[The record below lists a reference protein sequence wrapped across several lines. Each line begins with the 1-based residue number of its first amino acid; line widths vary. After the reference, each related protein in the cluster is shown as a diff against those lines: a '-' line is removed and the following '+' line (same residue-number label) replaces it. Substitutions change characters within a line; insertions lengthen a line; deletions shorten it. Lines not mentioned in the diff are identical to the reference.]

1 MNKESFREN
10 LRRAQNAMNKATASI
25 QGAID
30 NNQEAINRLNPK
42 NPLVQ
47 YAQGVQDIANLAAHP
62 VKTLKAVNNQ
72 AKKEVKETI
81 KNPVGTY
88 LKNNPASVA
97 YNTGKEIIEQGI
109 PRTLGQ
115 MSATS
120 LVPVK
125 APVKTAVKTPVGA
138 LVKTPVKAPA
148 KTATPVGNSLG
159 GDAIIAPVKTAVKTP
174 VGALVKTPVKAPA
187 KTATPVG
194 NSLGGDAIIFSA
206 RPQALKFQAS
216 LLEQAGVPLQKAKQ
230 GLAQSISRNG
240 NLPNN
245 ILGSYSTRTGEI
257 KVSPNTKI
265 QQYGFSSY
273 DVGTHE
279 TAHRILHRL
288 EALENAGLITPKGAE
303 FLYNLRQSQS
313 NKLTPLYKN
322 EAVTRGFELAR
333 NPNLKFNKQTLNRLM
348 LNLSDIENAAKAISP
363 YYRDFLKG
371 GM

>member
-1 MNKESFREN
+1 MDKNSFRDN

-30 NNQEAINRLNPK
+30 NNQEAINRLNPD

-47 YAQGVQDIANLAAHP
+47 YAQGVQDVANLAAHP
-62 VKTLKAVNNQ
+62 VKTSRAVFNQ
-72 AKKEVKETI
+72 AKKEMKETI

-97 YNTGKEIIEQGI
+97 YNTGKGIIKQGV

-115 MSATS
+115 ISATS
-120 LVPVK
+120 LAPVKPPVKVPVKAPVKPPVK
-125 APVKTAVKTPVGA
+125 APVKTATPVGS
-138 LVKTPVKAPA
+138 
-148 KTATPVGNSLG
+148 SLG
-159 GDAIIAPVKTAVKTP
+159 GDAIIV
-174 VGALVKTPVKAPA
+174 
-187 KTATPVG
+187 
-194 NSLGGDAIIFSA
+194 SA

-216 LLEQAGVPLQKAKQ
+216 LLGQAGVPLQKAKQ
-230 GLAQSISRNG
+230 DLAQSISRNSD
-240 NLPNN
+240 LPNN
-245 ILGSYSTRTGEI
+245 ILGSYSTITGKI

-273 DVGTHE
+273 DIAGHEATH
-279 TAHRILHRL
+279 RVLHRL

-303 FLYNLRQSQS
+303 FLHNLRQSQS
-313 NKLTPLYKN
+313 NKLTPLYAN

-333 NPNLKFNKQTLNRLM
+333 NPNLKFNKKTLKRLM
-348 LNLSDIENAAKAISP
+348 IELSDIENAAKTISP

>member
-1 MNKESFREN
+1 MNKNSFRDN

-30 NNQEAINRLNPK
+30 NNQEAINRLNPN

-47 YAQGVQDIANLAAHP
+47 YAQGVQDVANLAAHP
-62 VKTLKAVNNQ
+62 VKTSKAVFNQ

-97 YNTGKEIIEQGI
+97 YNTGKEIIKQGV

-115 MSATS
+115 ISATS

-125 APVKTAVKTPVGA
+125 APVKAPVKTAV
-138 LVKTPVKAPA
+138 
-148 KTATPVGNSLG
+148 PVGNSLG
-159 GDAIIAPVKTAVKTP
+159 GDAIIAPVKAP
-174 VGALVKTPVKAPA
+174 VEALVKVPVKAPV

-194 NSLGGDAIIFSA
+194 SSLGGDAIIVSA

-216 LLEQAGVPLQKAKQ
+216 LLGQAGVPLQKAKQ
-230 GLAQSISRNG
+230 DLAQSISRNS

-245 ILGSYSTRTGEI
+245 ILGSYSTITGKI

-273 DVGTHE
+273 DIGNHE
-279 TAHRILHRL
+279 TAHRVLHRL
-288 EALENAGLITPKGAE
+288 EALDKAGLITPKGAE
-303 FLYNLRQSQS
+303 FLHNLRQSQS
-313 NKLTPLYKN
+313 NKLTPLYAN
-322 EAVTRGFELAR
+322 EAVSRGFELAR
-333 NPNLKFNKQTLNRLM
+333 NPNLKFNKKTLNRLM
-348 LNLSDIENAAKAISP
+348 IELSDIENAAKAISP

-371 GM
+371 GT

>member
-1 MNKESFREN
+1 MNKESFRES
-10 LRRAQNAMNKATASI
+10 LRRAQNAMNKATASV

-30 NNQEAINRLNPK
+30 NNQEAINRLNPN

-62 VKTLKAVNNQ
+62 VKTSKAVINQ
-72 AKKEVKETI
+72 AKKEVKETV

-88 LKNNPASVA
+88 LKYNPASVA
-97 YNTGKEIIEQGI
+97 YNTGKEIMKQGV

-125 APVKTAVKTPVGA
+125 APVKTAVKAPVKTPVEAPVKTPVKTATPVGA
-138 LVKTPVKAPA
+138 LVKAPVKTPV

-159 GDAIIAPVKTAVKTP
+159 GDAIIV
-174 VGALVKTPVKAPA
+174 
-187 KTATPVG
+187 
-194 NSLGGDAIIFSA
+194 SA

-230 GLAQSISRNG
+230 DLAQSISRNSD
-240 NLPNN
+240 LPNN
-245 ILGSYSTRTGEI
+245 ILGSYSTITGKI
-257 KVSPNTKI
+257 NVSPNTKI

-273 DVGTHE
+273 DVGSHE

-303 FLYNLRQSQS
+303 FLHNLRQSQS
-313 NKLTPLYKN
+313 NKLTPLYAN

-333 NPNLKFNKQTLNRLM
+333 NPNLKFNKKTLKRLKI
-348 LNLSDIENAAKAISP
+348 NPSDIENAAKTISP

>member
-1 MNKESFREN
+1 MNKNSFRDS

-97 YNTGKEIIEQGI
+97 YNTGKEIIEQGV

-120 LVPVK
+120 LGIAKAPIK
-125 APVKTAVKTPVGA
+125 APVKVSTPIG
-138 LVKTPVKAPA
+138 
-148 KTATPVGNSLG
+148 GSLG
-159 GDAIIAPVKTAVKTP
+159 GDAIVV
-174 VGALVKTPVKAPA
+174 
-187 KTATPVG
+187 
-194 NSLGGDAIIFSA
+194 SA
-206 RPQALKFQAS
+206 RPQALNFQAS
-216 LLEQAGVPLQKAKQ
+216 LLERAGVPLKQAKQ
-230 GLAQSISRNG
+230 DIAQSISRNSD
-240 NLPNN
+240 LPNKAV
-245 ILGSYSTRTGEI
+245 GSYNQITGDI
-257 KVSPNTKI
+257 NISPNTKI
-265 QQYGFSSY
+265 QQYGRSSY

-279 TAHRILHRL
+279 AAHRTLQRL
-288 EALENAGLITPKGAE
+288 EALENADLITPEGAE
-303 FLYNLRQSQS
+303 FLHNLRQSQS
-313 NKLTPLYKN
+313 NKLTPLAEN
-322 EAVTRGFELAR
+322 EAISRGFELAR
-333 NPNLKFNKQTLNRLM
+333 NPNIKFDKQTLNDLM
-348 LNLSDIENAAKAISP
+348 INLSDIENAAKTISP

>member
-97 YNTGKEIIEQGI
+97 YNTGKEIIEQGV

-120 LVPVK
+120 LGIAKAPIK
-125 APVKTAVKTPVGA
+125 APVKVSTPIG
-138 LVKTPVKAPA
+138 
-148 KTATPVGNSLG
+148 GSLG
-159 GDAIIAPVKTAVKTP
+159 GDAIVV
-174 VGALVKTPVKAPA
+174 
-187 KTATPVG
+187 
-194 NSLGGDAIIFSA
+194 SA
-206 RPQALKFQAS
+206 RPQALNFQAS
-216 LLEQAGVPLQKAKQ
+216 LLERAGVPLKQAKQ
-230 GLAQSISRNG
+230 DIAQSISRNSD
-240 NLPNN
+240 LPNKAV
-245 ILGSYSTRTGEI
+245 GSYNQITGDI
-257 KVSPNTKI
+257 NISPNTKI
-265 QQYGFSSY
+265 QQYGRSSY

-279 TAHRILHRL
+279 AAHRTLQRL
-288 EALENAGLITPKGAE
+288 EALENADLITPEGSE
-303 FLYNLRQSQS
+303 FLHNLRQSQS
-313 NKLTPLYKN
+313 NKLTPLAEN
-322 EAVTRGFELAR
+322 EAISRGFELAR
-333 NPNLKFNKQTLNRLM
+333 NPNIKFNKQTLNDLM
-348 LNLSDIENAAKAISP
+348 INLSDIENAAKTISP

>member
-1 MNKESFREN
+1 MNKNSFREN

-97 YNTGKEIIEQGI
+97 YNTGKEIIEQGV

-120 LVPVK
+120 LGIAKAPIK
-125 APVKTAVKTPVGA
+125 APVKVSTPIG
-138 LVKTPVKAPA
+138 
-148 KTATPVGNSLG
+148 GSLG
-159 GDAIIAPVKTAVKTP
+159 GDAIVV
-174 VGALVKTPVKAPA
+174 
-187 KTATPVG
+187 
-194 NSLGGDAIIFSA
+194 SA
-206 RPQALKFQAS
+206 RPQALNFQAS
-216 LLEQAGVPLQKAKQ
+216 LLERAGVPLKQAKQ
-230 GLAQSISRNG
+230 DIAQSISRNSD
-240 NLPNN
+240 LPNKAV
-245 ILGSYSTRTGEI
+245 GSYNQITGDI
-257 KVSPNTKI
+257 NISPNTKI
-265 QQYGFSSY
+265 QQYGRSSY

-279 TAHRILHRL
+279 AAHRTLQRL
-288 EALENAGLITPKGAE
+288 EALENADLITPEGAE
-303 FLYNLRQSQS
+303 FLHNLRQSQS
-313 NKLTPLYKN
+313 NKLTPLAEN
-322 EAVTRGFELAR
+322 EAISRGFELAR
-333 NPNLKFNKQTLNRLM
+333 NPNIKFNKQTLNDLM
-348 LNLSDIENAAKAISP
+348 INLSDIENAAKAISP

>member
-1 MNKESFREN
+1 MNKNSFRDS

-30 NNQEAINRLNPK
+30 NNQEAINRLSPK

-97 YNTGKEIIEQGI
+97 YNTGKEIIKQGI

-120 LVPVK
+120 LGIAKAPIK
-125 APVKTAVKTPVGA
+125 APVKVSTPIG
-138 LVKTPVKAPA
+138 
-148 KTATPVGNSLG
+148 GSLG
-159 GDAIIAPVKTAVKTP
+159 GDAIVV
-174 VGALVKTPVKAPA
+174 
-187 KTATPVG
+187 
-194 NSLGGDAIIFSA
+194 SA
-206 RPQALKFQAS
+206 RPQALNFQAS
-216 LLEQAGVPLQKAKQ
+216 LLERAGVPLKQAKQ
-230 GLAQSISRNG
+230 DIAQSISRNSD
-240 NLPNN
+240 LPNKAV
-245 ILGSYSTRTGEI
+245 GSYNQITGDI
-257 KVSPNTKI
+257 NISPNTKI
-265 QQYGFSSY
+265 QQYGRSSY

-279 TAHRILHRL
+279 AAHRTLQRL
-288 EALENAGLITPKGAE
+288 EALENADLITPEGAE
-303 FLYNLRQSQS
+303 FLHNLRQSQS
-313 NKLTPLYKN
+313 NKLTPLAEN
-322 EAVTRGFELAR
+322 EAISRGFELAR
-333 NPNLKFNKQTLNRLM
+333 NPNIKFDKQTLNDLM
-348 LNLSDIENAAKAISP
+348 INLSDIENAAKTISP

>member
-10 LRRAQNAMNKATASI
+10 LRRAQNAMNKATTSI

-30 NNQEAINRLNPK
+30 NNQEAINRLNPN

-47 YAQGVQDIANLAAHP
+47 YAQGVQDVANLFAHP
-62 VKTLKAVNNQ
+62 VKTSKAVINQ
-72 AKKEVKETI
+72 SKKEVKETV

-88 LKNNPASVA
+88 LKNNPVSFA
-97 YNTGKEIIEQGI
+97 YNTGKEIMKQGI

-115 MSATS
+115 VSATS
-120 LVPVK
+120 LAPVKTAVK
-125 APVKTAVKTPVGA
+125 APVKTAVKTPIETPVKTA
-138 LVKTPVKAPA
+138 VKTPVK
-148 KTATPVGNSLG
+148 TSTPVGNSLG
-159 GDAIIAPVKTAVKTP
+159 GDAIIV
-174 VGALVKTPVKAPA
+174 
-187 KTATPVG
+187 
-194 NSLGGDAIIFSA
+194 SA

-230 GLAQSISRNG
+230 DLAQSISRNSD
-240 NLPNN
+240 LPNN
-245 ILGSYSTRTGEI
+245 ILGSYSTITGKI

-265 QQYGFSSY
+265 QRYGFSSY
-273 DVGTHE
+273 DVGNHE

-303 FLYNLRQSQS
+303 FLHNLRQSQS
-313 NKLTPLYKN
+313 NKLTPLYAN

-348 LNLSDIENAAKAISP
+348 LNLSDIENAAKTISP

>member
-97 YNTGKEIIEQGI
+97 YNTGKEIIEQGV

-120 LVPVK
+120 LGIAKAPIK
-125 APVKTAVKTPVGA
+125 APVKVSTPIG
-138 LVKTPVKAPA
+138 
-148 KTATPVGNSLG
+148 GSLG
-159 GDAIIAPVKTAVKTP
+159 GDAIVV
-174 VGALVKTPVKAPA
+174 
-187 KTATPVG
+187 
-194 NSLGGDAIIFSA
+194 SA
-206 RPQALKFQAS
+206 RPQALNFQAS
-216 LLEQAGVPLQKAKQ
+216 LLERAGVPLKQAKQ
-230 GLAQSISRNG
+230 DIAQSISRNSD
-240 NLPNN
+240 LPN
-245 ILGSYSTRTGEI
+245 
-257 KVSPNTKI
+257 
-265 QQYGFSSY
+265 
-273 DVGTHE
+273 
-279 TAHRILHRL
+279 
-288 EALENAGLITPKGAE
+288 
-303 FLYNLRQSQS
+303 
-313 NKLTPLYKN
+313 
-322 EAVTRGFELAR
+322 
-333 NPNLKFNKQTLNRLM
+333 
-348 LNLSDIENAAKAISP
+348 
-363 YYRDFLKG
+363 
-371 GM
+371 

>member
-72 AKKEVKETI
+72 AKKEIKETV

-88 LKNNPASVA
+88 LKKNPASVA
-97 YNTGKEIIEQGI
+97 YNTGKEIIEQGV

-120 LVPVK
+120 LGIAKAPIK
-125 APVKTAVKTPVGA
+125 APVKVSTPIG
-138 LVKTPVKAPA
+138 
-148 KTATPVGNSLG
+148 GSLG
-159 GDAIIAPVKTAVKTP
+159 GDAIVVS
-174 VGALVKTPVKAPA
+174 A
-187 KTATPVG
+187 K
-194 NSLGGDAIIFSA
+194 
-206 RPQALKFQAS
+206 PQALNFQAS
-216 LLEQAGVPLQKAKQ
+216 LLERAGVPLKQAKQ
-230 GLAQSISRNG
+230 DIAQSISRNSD
-240 NLPNN
+240 LPNKAV
-245 ILGSYSTRTGEI
+245 GSYNQITGDI
-257 KVSPNTKI
+257 NISPNTKI
-265 QQYGFSSY
+265 QQYGRSSY

-279 TAHRILHRL
+279 AAHRTLQRL
-288 EALENAGLITPKGAE
+288 EALENADLITPEGAE
-303 FLYNLRQSQS
+303 FLHNLRQSQS
-313 NKLTPLYKN
+313 NKLTPLAEN
-322 EAVTRGFELAR
+322 EAISRGFELAR
-333 NPNLKFNKQTLNRLM
+333 NPNIKFNKQTLNDLM
-348 LNLSDIENAAKAISP
+348 INLSDIENAAKTISP

>member
-1 MNKESFREN
+1 MNKNSFREN

-30 NNQEAINRLNPK
+30 NNQEAINRLNPN

-62 VKTLKAVNNQ
+62 VKTSKAVFNQ
-72 AKKEVKETI
+72 TKREVKETI

-97 YNTGKEIIEQGI
+97 YNTGKEIMKQGV

-115 MSATS
+115 ISATS

-125 APVKTAVKTPVGA
+125 APVKTAVKAP
-138 LVKTPVKAPA
+138 VKTAVKAPV

-159 GDAIIAPVKTAVKTP
+159 GDAII
-174 VGALVKTPVKAPA
+174 
-187 KTATPVG
+187 
-194 NSLGGDAIIFSA
+194 ISA

-230 GLAQSISRNG
+230 DLAQSISRNSD
-240 NLPNN
+240 LPNN
-245 ILGSYSTRTGEI
+245 ILGSYSTITGKI
-257 KVSPNTKI
+257 NVSPNTKI

-273 DVGTHE
+273 DVGNHE

-303 FLYNLRQSQS
+303 FLHNLRQSQS
-313 NKLTPLYKN
+313 NKSTPLYAN
-322 EAVTRGFELAR
+322 EAVPRGFELAR
-333 NPNLKFNKQTLNRLM
+333 NPNLKFNKKTLKRLKI
-348 LNLSDIENAAKAISP
+348 NPSDIENAAKTISP
-363 YYRDFLKG
+363 YYREFLKG

>member
-30 NNQEAINRLNPK
+30 NNQEAINRLNPN

-62 VKTLKAVNNQ
+62 VKTSKAVFNQ

-97 YNTGKEIIEQGI
+97 YNTGKGIIEQGV

-120 LVPVK
+120 LVPAKVPAK
-125 APVKTAVKTPVGA
+125 V
-138 LVKTPVKAPA
+138 PVKAPA
-148 KTATPVGNSLG
+148 KTATPVGSSLG
-159 GDAIIAPVKTAVKTP
+159 GDAIIV
-174 VGALVKTPVKAPA
+174 
-187 KTATPVG
+187 
-194 NSLGGDAIIFSA
+194 SA

-230 GLAQSISRNG
+230 DLAQSISRNSD
-240 NLPNN
+240 LPNN
-245 ILGSYSTRTGEI
+245 ILGSYSTITGKI
-257 KVSPNTKI
+257 NVSPNTKI

-273 DVGTHE
+273 DVGNHE
-279 TAHRILHRL
+279 TAHRVLHRL

-303 FLYNLRQSQS
+303 FLHNLRQSQS
-313 NKLTPLYKN
+313 NKLTPLYAN
-322 EAVTRGFELAR
+322 EAVPRGFELAR
-333 NPNLKFNKQTLNRLM
+333 NPNLKFNKKTLKRLKI
-348 LNLSDIENAAKAISP
+348 NPSDIENAAKTISP

>member
-1 MNKESFREN
+1 MNKNSFREN

-97 YNTGKEIIEQGI
+97 YNTGKEIIEQGV

-120 LVPVK
+120 LGIAKAPIK
-125 APVKTAVKTPVGA
+125 APVKVSTPIG
-138 LVKTPVKAPA
+138 
-148 KTATPVGNSLG
+148 GSLG
-159 GDAIIAPVKTAVKTP
+159 GDAIVV
-174 VGALVKTPVKAPA
+174 
-187 KTATPVG
+187 
-194 NSLGGDAIIFSA
+194 SA
-206 RPQALKFQAS
+206 RPQALNFQAS
-216 LLEQAGVPLQKAKQ
+216 LLERAGVPLKQAKQ
-230 GLAQSISRNG
+230 DIAQSISRNSD
-240 NLPNN
+240 LPNKAV
-245 ILGSYSTRTGEI
+245 GSYNQITGDI
-257 KVSPNTKI
+257 NISPNTKI
-265 QQYGFSSY
+265 QQYGRSSY

-279 TAHRILHRL
+279 AAHRTLQRL
-288 EALENAGLITPKGAE
+288 EALENADLITPEGAE
-303 FLYNLRQSQS
+303 FLHNLRQSQS